1 MISMQ
6 NDYFKLFV
14 VVERKG
20 FLIRVGRGGGGRG
33 GVITSRRRSHRTIYA
48 ILRLLE
54 KETIMNI
61 ER

>member
-1 MISMQ
+1 MQ

-20 FLIRVGRGGGGRG
+20 FIIRVGRGGGGG
-33 GVITSRRRSHRTIYA
+33 IITSRRRSHRTIYA

>member
-1 MISMQ
+1 MQ

-20 FLIRVGRGGGGRG
+20 FIIRVGRGGGGGG